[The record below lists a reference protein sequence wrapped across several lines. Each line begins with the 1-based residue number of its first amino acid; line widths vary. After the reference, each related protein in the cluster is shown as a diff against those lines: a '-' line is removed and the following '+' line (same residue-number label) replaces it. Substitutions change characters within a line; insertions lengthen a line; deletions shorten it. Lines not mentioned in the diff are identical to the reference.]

1 MAAEVQPVGKIYP
14 VVLCGGTGTR
24 LWPMSREL
32 YPKQFLALVSQR
44 SMLQETV
51 DRVADAERFGPPLL
65 ICHEEHRFIVAEQL
79 RQISIAPRDIVLEPV
94 GRNTAPAIA
103 VAALMLAADD
113 PDGVL
118 VAMPSDHVV
127 RRVDRFRDAVG
138 IAAAAARS
146 GALVALGL
154 TPDEPE
160 TGYGYIHR
168 GAPLDGVS
176 GCFKVNRFVEKPD
189 RKTAESFIAET
200 GWHWNSGIFVLQ
212 ASGYLAELER
222 LQPDIF
228 AACREAVHGGS
239 RDLDFYRLAAKPFT
253 TSPSISID
261 HAVMEQTDK
270 AAVVPVEMGWSDV
283 GSWSALW
290 RIGEKD
296 GNGNVLVGDVVAR
309 DVRNS
314 YIRAEDRLVAAIGV
328 EDLVIV
334 ATDDAVA
341 VAPRNRAQAVR
352 GLVQALKEEGRSE
365 HIFHSYVYRPWGHY
379 RSIDVGDRFQVKQIA
394 VKPGATLSLQMHHHR
409 AEHWVV
415 VNGTA
420 RVTRGNETFLLK
432 ENESTF
438 IPIGVVHRIEN
449 PGKVMLRLIEVQSGC
464 YLGEDDIVRFED
476 TYGRA

>member
-1 MAAEVQPVGKIYP
+1 
-14 VVLCGGTGTR
+14 
-24 LWPMSREL
+24 MSREL
-32 YPKQFLALVSQR
+32 YPKQLLALTSQR

-79 RQISIAPRDIVLEPV
+79 RQISTDPRDIVLEPV

-118 VAMPSDHVV
+118 VAMPSDHVIQE
-127 RRVDRFRDAVG
+127 VDQFRDAVG
-138 IAAAAARS
+138 IAAEAARS
-146 GALVALGL
+146 GTVVALGL
-154 TPDEPE
+154 TPDEPQ

-168 GAPLDGVS
+168 GVPLDGVS
-176 GCFKVNRFVEKPD
+176 GCFKVSRFVEKPD
-189 RKTAESFIAET
+189 RKTAESFIAQA

-222 LQPDIF
+222 LQPDIL
-228 AACREAVHGGS
+228 AACREAVRSGS
-239 RDLDFYRLAAKPFT
+239 RDLDFFRLAPKPFA

-261 HAVMEQTDK
+261 HAVMERTDK

-314 YIRAEDRLVAAIGV
+314 YIRGEDRLVAAIGV

-341 VAPRNRAQAVR
+341 VAPRNHAQAVR
-352 GLVQALKEEGRSE
+352 ELVEALKEGGRSE
-365 HIFHSYVYRPWGHY
+365 HIYHSYVYRPWGYY

-394 VKPGATLSLQMHHHR
+394 VKPGAELSLQIHHHR

-420 RVTRGNETFLLK
+420 RVTRGDETFLLK

-449 PGKVMLRLIEVQSGC
+449 PGKVMLRVIEVQSGC

-476 TYGRA
+476 TYGRT